1 MNNLKAFERFQI
13 SKEMLEAIE
22 TLGFTHPTL
31 VQERVIP
38 KVGRGEQ
45 VIVQSET
52 GSGKSHAFLI
62 PIVDGIDSK
71 SDTTQA
77 IILAPTRELARQ
89 LYGMSET
96 LLKKFPD
103 HKTQL
108 FIGGNDMN
116 RDMERAEQNPH
127 IVIGTPNRVLSL
139 IESGSLKLSNAQKI
153 VIDEADIMI
162 DLGFLE
168 PIDKIASYLRKDN
181 QFLVFSATIP
191 QQLRVFLRKYIGDI
205 EVVVIETPK
214 NKASIHFSLM
224 LVKNED
230 KQEKVLDIVKNITP
244 YLGIIFANSKERVDE
259 LYDFLLQE
267 GIDVGLFHGGLKP
280 RERKNEI
287 RRIRDLNY
295 TWVVASDL
303 AARGL
308 DIDGASH
315 MINYDIPKEEEFF
328 THRVGR
334 VGRGNYDGVAI
345 TLYTHRDEP
354 LVDKL
359 EKKGY
364 KFNHEDIVRGELVP
378 VKSRTKR
385 SGRVRKEAE
394 LEKQL
399 VHKIRRNKKVKP
411 GYKKKFQEELKQLKR
426 DARKRY
432 SKQSKKR

>member
-1 MNNLKAFERFQI
+1 MKAFERFQI
-13 SKEMLEAIE
+13 SKTMLEAIE

-31 VQERVIP
+31 VQERIIP

-62 PIVDGIDSK
+62 PIIDGIDV
-71 SDTTQA
+71 DNDATQA

-96 LLKKFPD
+96 LLEKFPN
-103 HKTQL
+103 HKSQL
-108 FIGGNDMN
+108 FIGGNDIN
-116 RDMERAEQNPH
+116 RDMERAKSNPH
-127 IVIGTPNRVLSL
+127 IVIGTPNRILSL
-139 IESGSLKLSNAQKI
+139 IQASALTVTHASRI

-168 PIDKIASYLRKDN
+168 PIDHIAASLKTDN

-191 QQLRVFLRKYIGDI
+191 QQLRTFLRKYIGDV
-205 EVVVIETPK
+205 EVIVIDTPK
-214 NKASIHFSLM
+214 NKASIHFSLIH
-224 LVKNED
+224 VKNDD
-230 KQEKVLDIVKNITP
+230 KKDKVLDVVKHITP

-259 LYDFLLQE
+259 LYDYLLQA
-267 GIDVGLFHGGLKP
+267 GINVGLFHGGLKP
-280 RERKNEI
+280 RERKNQI
-287 RRIRDLNY
+287 KRIRDLEY

-334 VGRGNYDGVAI
+334 VGRGNYEGVAI
-345 TLYTHRDEP
+345 TLYTNKEEN
-354 LVDKL
+354 LIDKL
-359 EKKGY
+359 ESKGY
-364 KFNHEDIVRGELVP
+364 KFNHEDMIRGELVP

-385 SGRVRKEAE
+385 SSRVRQEAM
-394 LEKQL
+394 LEKEL
-399 VHKIRRNKKVKP
+399 VHKIRRKKKVKP

>member
-1 MNNLKAFERFQI
+1 MKAFERFQI
-13 SKEMLEAIE
+13 SENMLSVIE
-22 TLGFTHPTL
+22 RLGFRHPTL
-31 VQERVIP
+31 VQERIIP
-38 KVGRGEQ
+38 KVGRKEQ

-62 PIVDGIDSK
+62 PIIDGIDPLLNE
-71 SDTTQA
+71 TQA

-96 LLKKFPD
+96 ILESFPD
-103 HKTQL
+103 IKQNL
-108 FIGGNDMN
+108 FIGGSDIS
-116 RDMERAEQNPH
+116 RDKERAQMNPH
-127 IVIGTPNRVLSL
+127 IVIGTPNRILSL
-139 IESGSLKLSNAQKI
+139 IETGALKVSQADQI

-168 PIDKIASYLRKDN
+168 PIDKIASYFKVNN

-191 QQLRVFLRKYIGDI
+191 QQLRIFLRKYIGDVEI
-205 EVVVIETPK
+205 VIIDTPK
-214 NKASIHFSLM
+214 NKASIHFSLIP
-224 LVKNED
+224 VKNDD
-230 KQEKVLDIVKNITP
+230 KQEKVLSIVQHITP
-244 YLGIIFANSKERVDE
+244 YLGIIFANSKERADE
-259 LYDFLLQE
+259 LFDSLLSE
-267 GIDVGLFHGGLKP
+267 GINVGLFHGGLKP

-287 RRIRDLNY
+287 KRIRNLNY

-315 MINYDIPKEEEFF
+315 VINYDIPKQEEFF

-334 VGRGNYDGVAI
+334 VGRGNYEGFAI
-345 TLYTHRDEP
+345 TIYTPKETE
-354 LVDKL
+354 LIDKL

-364 KFNHEDIVRGELVP
+364 QFNHEDIVRGELVP
-378 VKSRTKR
+378 IKSRTKR
-385 SGRVRKEAE
+385 TKRVRKEAE

-399 VHKIRRNKKVKP
+399 AYKVKRSKKVKP
-411 GYKKKFQEELKQLKR
+411 GYKKKYQEELNQLKR
-426 DARKRY
+426 EARKKY